1 MPITREQAVAS
12 ALSLTGLT
20 GVPGVAAVARAGE
33 RTPFV
38 GQQMAALG
46 TAWELTWPN
55 VRLSLPSA
63 RGAADQY
70 ARTVTVRL
78 AQAGGQFLGAT
89 LRAAGEL
96 PPGVRPTPEG
106 EVAQDQLR
114 RAGESYAGVPA
125 TAPRLSLL
133 SALDA
138 VFVQGVGPPLH
149 SREIQ
154 ALYVMLVRQG
164 RAPVPVWAITLNGFP
179 PMPDSGPPGAG
190 PTPAW
195 QRNHMR
201 NVVDANTGRLL
212 FATSVPQ
219 PIQPP
224 PLLVS

>member
-1 MPITREQAVAS
+1 VA
-12 ALSLTGLT
+12 
-20 GVPGVAAVARAGE
+20 PVARAGE
-33 RTPFV
+33 GTPFV

-46 TAWELTWPN
+46 AAWELTWPN

-70 ARTVTVRL
+70 ARTVTVHL
-78 AQAGGQFLGAT
+78 AQASGQFLGGT

-96 PPGVRPTPEG
+96 PPGVRPTPG
-106 EVAQDQLR
+106 GAAAQDQLR
-114 RAGESYAGVPA
+114 RAGESYAGLPTA
-125 TAPRLSLL
+125 APRVSLL
-133 SALDA
+133 RALDA
-138 VFVQGVGPPLH
+138 VFMQGVGPPLY

-154 ALYVMLVRQG
+154 ALYVTLARQG
-164 RAPVPVWAITLNGFP
+164 RAPAPVWVITLNGFP
-179 PMPDSGPPGAG
+179 PMPESGPHGAG

-212 FATSVPQ
+212 FATTVPQ